1 MKTNTPEEALDR
13 VNTNSRPSELRITDL
28 RVAEIVGA
36 PFTSALLKIYTNQGI
51 VGLGEVRDGASA
63 TFALMLKS
71 RLLGE
76 NPCDV
81 DRLFRRIK
89 QFGGHGRQ
97 GGGVSAVEIALWDIA
112 GKAYGVPVYQML
124 GGKFRDRVR
133 MYCDTDARV
142 PSGTETGKRLKERM
156 ALGYTFLKMD
166 LGLAQIMHVPGAVGS
181 PTGVLE
187 GYKTHAERMP
197 VRTLDDRRRRN
208 ASYDVHNVR
217 HPFTG
222 LHFTEKGL
230 DLLERYIAEVRAEIG
245 DEIPLAIDHLGHISL
260 NDGIRLAERIEKYNP
275 AWLEDVIPWQY
286 TSQYERLA
294 KSTSVPICTGE
305 DIYLKEDFMPLLAV
319 RRRFGHSPRSAHQR
333 RHPRDQEDR
342 RCGAGPRR
350 RDGDPHG
357 GEPDRRHGGGPRRSG
372 HREFHGA
379 RAARGRC
386 PLVGRHRHR
395 TAEAARPRRVHR
407 GARQTGPRHRRHRR
421 RGDRGAPAAGRLG
434 HLAADRPMG
443 RRMVLGSDLELVA
456 ECDRGSAGWP
466 DARRRSIEV
475 R

>member
-13 VNTNSRPSELRITDL
+13 VNTNSRPSELRITDM

-112 GKAYGVPVYQML
+112 GKAYGVPIYQML

-181 PTGVLE
+181 PTGVLD

-230 DLLERYIAEVRAEIG
+230 DLLER
-245 DEIPLAIDHLGHISL
+245 
-260 NDGIRLAERIEKYNP
+260 
-275 AWLEDVIPWQY
+275 
-286 TSQYERLA
+286 TS
-294 KSTSVPICTGE
+294 
-305 DIYLKEDFMPLLAV
+305 
-319 RRRFGHSPRSAHQR
+319 RRCAPRSAT
-333 RHPRDQEDR
+333 
-342 RCGAGPRR
+342 
-350 RDGDPHG
+350 
-357 GEPDRRHGGGPRRSG
+357 RS
-372 HREFHGA
+372 RS
-379 RAARGRC
+379 
-386 PLVGRHRHR
+386 PS
-395 TAEAARPRRVHR
+395 TI
-407 GARQTGPRHRRHRR
+407 
-421 RGDRGAPAAGRLG
+421 
-434 HLAADRPMG
+434 
-443 RRMVLGSDLELVA
+443 
-456 ECDRGSAGWP
+456 SATS
-466 DARRRSIEV
+466 R
-475 R
+475 